1 MELNGISFGSFH
13 LELFSTADKNSESW
27 PQFYTPLVHVKS
39 IPKVVHFLLFA
50 PWKSLHLCNFSNHST
65 PRWSFLPALCPR
77 NPEKSSVNLEY
88 MATTRKKK
96 ISQSLC
102 FASLVWKAHAHK
114 QRERRERMHSWI
126 NQRHYHQRWRYG
138 FVVALI
144 GYSEAT
150 ELMCTVNWDKFCL
163 AQYKSRSE
171 TKKIQLTA
179 LRAAVSGQ
187 YGPQIIGHWR
197 FACKLTFIDANRN
210 NKGSLSNKRELI
222 RAKITFLWFNKWY
235 KIFTYNAHSI
245 SMSCFQRGFR
255 SWQRS

>member
-1 MELNGISFGSFH
+1 MQFFEPLNTSVKFPPCAMSQ
-13 LELFSTADKNSESW
+13 KSW
-27 PQFYTPLVHVKS
+27 KILCQ
-39 IPKVVHFLLFA
+39 
-50 PWKSLHLCNFSNHST
+50 PWIHGHHS
-65 PRWSFLPALCPR
+65 
-77 NPEKSSVNLEY
+77 
-88 MATTRKKK
+88 KKK